1 MTLPT
6 DALPLPHP
14 ALARPLTKG
23 KLSIA
28 FILAPHFTLLAFSAF
43 VDTLRLAADEGDR
56 SRPIHCSWTVLSHNM
71 RAVRSSCG
79 IEVLPTAELD
89 DPRQHDYV
97 VVVGG
102 LLDGPPVH
110 GALLGYLQLAAMHG
124 VPLVGVCTGS
134 FVLARLGLLQERRC
148 CVSWFHYAEFE
159 ARFPLL
165 AASSDELFIVDQDRL
180 TCAGGTSVVH
190 LASHLVAKHCGPARA
205 AKALRIMIEDAPL
218 PAKAPQ
224 PQPLLT
230 ERTDD
235 VRVRKA
241 MLLLERNLGNP
252 VSPAF
257 VARHVGL
264 GTRQLERLF
273 KAELGLSPA
282 GFALKLRLAQAWQLL
297 QNTRAPI
304 GDIALQCGF
313 VNRSHFARSV
323 HAAYSKTPSQLRQAA
338 VGRSP
343 ALKMPRIAPTST
355 ASQE

>member
-1 MTLPT
+1 V
-6 DALPLPHP
+6 
-14 ALARPLTKG
+14 
-23 KLSIA
+23 A

-56 SRPIHCSWTVLSHNM
+56 SRPIHCTWSVLSHNM
-71 RAVRSSCG
+71 RPVRSSCG
-79 IEVLPTAELD
+79 VEVVPTAELD
-89 DPRQHDYV
+89 DPRSYDYV

-102 LLDGPPVH
+102 LLDGPPVPD
-110 GALLGYLQLAAMHG
+110 ALLEYLRQAAAHH

-134 FVLARLGLLQERRC
+134 FVLARLGLLQDRRC
-148 CVSWFHYAEFE
+148 CVSWFHYAHFE
-159 ARFPLL
+159 DRFPQLQ
-165 AASSDELFIVDQDRL
+165 ASSDELFIIDQDRL

-218 PAKAPQ
+218 PSKAPQ

-230 ERTDD
+230 ARTDEA
-235 VRVRKA
+235 RVRKA

-252 VSPAF
+252 VSPEF

-282 GFALKLRLAQAWQLL
+282 EFALKLRLAHARQLL
-297 QNTRAPI
+297 QNSRAPVS
-304 GDIALQCGF
+304 DIALQCGF
-313 VNRSHFARSV
+313 VNRSHFARSFHV
-323 HAAYSKTPSQLRQAA
+323 AYGKTPSQLRDA
-338 VGRSP
+338 
-343 ALKMPRIAPTST
+343 
-355 ASQE
+355 ED